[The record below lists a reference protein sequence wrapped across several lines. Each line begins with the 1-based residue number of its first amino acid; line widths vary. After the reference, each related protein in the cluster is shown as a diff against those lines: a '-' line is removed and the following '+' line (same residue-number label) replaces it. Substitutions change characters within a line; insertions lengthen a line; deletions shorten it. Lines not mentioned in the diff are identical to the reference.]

1 MLSAESLSQESPR
14 KAQQQQKTP
23 QARVAK
29 AKARVSKT
37 KAKAPASSKMQLG
50 VKTSPGTLLAATVAF
65 SIGWS

>member
-29 AKARVSKT
+29 AKAQVSKT
-37 KAKAPASSKMQLG
+37 KAKALG